1 MVARVLATKSS
12 TLTPALPFRTRLDPS
27 SFSCFLFVLRFWR
40 PFEIPGI
47 EKSWTGKKETRIA
60 AKVPSYCRS
69 TFGCLSFHFYDI
81 VIYLLSARNW
91 HGSFVWP
98 AACTEFC
105 SRIFCFIFP
114 VWIFCIFSAMLSSL
128 QIDSVFPVRVSS
140 VFFFHTLAFCSHTLR
155 SQLAALR
162 LPNQKRLTWPI
173 IFGGG
178 ALVAVCSAATLL
190 AGPAE
195 LIKFLRQLF

>member
-12 TLTPALPFRTRLDPS
+12 TLTPALPFRSGLDPS
-27 SFSCFLFVLRFWR
+27 AFFLFVLRFWR
-40 PFEIPGI
+40 PSEIPGI
-47 EKSWTGKKETRIA
+47 EKSRTGKEETRIA

-105 SRIFCFIFP
+105 SQISVLFILFEFFVYSPPCFLACKLIQCP
-114 VWIFCIFSAMLSSL
+114 VW
-128 QIDSVFPVRVSS
+128 VSS
-140 VFFFHTLAFCSHTLR
+140 ILFLFFR
-155 SQLAALR
+155 
-162 LPNQKRLTWPI
+162 I
-173 IFGGG
+173 
-178 ALVAVCSAATLL
+178 
-190 AGPAE
+190 
-195 LIKFLRQLF
+195 LFSYFA